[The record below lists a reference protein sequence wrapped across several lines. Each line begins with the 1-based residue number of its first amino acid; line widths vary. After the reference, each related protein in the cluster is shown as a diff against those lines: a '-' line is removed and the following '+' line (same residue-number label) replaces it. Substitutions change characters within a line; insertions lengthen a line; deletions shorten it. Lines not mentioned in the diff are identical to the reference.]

1 MTPDFEIMEQKL
13 ISHEQVC
20 AERYKGIEQQFR
32 ASNARLKRIEVGL
45 IGAAI
50 ALIGA
55 MGWAINLLIGLV
67 AKL

>member
-1 MTPDFEIMEQKL
+1 MKSDFELMEQKL

-32 ASNARLKRIEVGL
+32 ASNAGLKRIEVGL
-45 IGAAI
+45 VGAAV